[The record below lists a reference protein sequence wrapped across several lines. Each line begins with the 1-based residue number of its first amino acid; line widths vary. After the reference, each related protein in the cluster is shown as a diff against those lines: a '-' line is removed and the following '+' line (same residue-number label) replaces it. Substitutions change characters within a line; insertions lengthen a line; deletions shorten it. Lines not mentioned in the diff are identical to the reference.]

1 MGAGD
6 ILQIDGTLRGIH
18 AVVIEMDAELQI
30 GDGERR
36 QAEMAF
42 AGIAFGSGENRVG
55 AFCWI
60 MNFGSLPVGEK
71 ECIVISHRAELR
83 GAEDVGAVCATDD
96 VSVEKAAWHFAFEKD
111 VVGAWGDDDLCADRA
126 AVVCFNRWR
135 CDTVTV
141 GAVWETDSS
150 ATAFRAE
157 IDGVLDGLRI
167 VGDAVRFGA
176 EIHDIESK

>member
-6 ILQIDGTLRGIH
+6 VLQIDGALRGIH
-18 AVVIEMDAELQI
+18 AVVIKMDTELQI

-55 AFCWI
+55 AFRRI
-60 MNFGSLPVGEK
+60 MDFGSLPVGEK
-71 ECIVISHRAELR
+71 EGIVLSHRAELR
-83 GAEDVGAVCATDD
+83 GAEDVGAICTANDIG
-96 VSVEKAAWHFAFEKD
+96 VEEAAWHFAFEKD
-111 VVGAWGDDDLCADRA
+111 VVGVWRDDNLCADRA
-126 AVVCFNRWR
+126 TIVCFNRWR

-141 GAVWETDSS
+141 GAVWETDSP
-150 ATAFRAE
+150 ATAFCAE
-157 IDGVLDGLRI
+157 IDGALDGLRI
-167 VGDAVRFGA
+167 VGDAVCFGA